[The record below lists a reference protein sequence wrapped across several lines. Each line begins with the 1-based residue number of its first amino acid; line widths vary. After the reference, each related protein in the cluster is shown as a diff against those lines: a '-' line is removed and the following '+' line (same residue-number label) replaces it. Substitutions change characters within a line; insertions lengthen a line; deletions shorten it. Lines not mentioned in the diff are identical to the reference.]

1 VPRLGCRAVTD
12 EQLLRA
18 RLFSPFLCGTLAVY
32 AQHEGMPALKSA
44 AVAGS
49 SKRFCSA
56 ATMGKGSGVKKVL
69 TTVTVLLAVLA
80 ESAGAATTRLD
91 QHGTVLVDGRK
102 VFPIVLAKG
111 PEGPELDRVVAAGVN
126 VLKVGPA
133 SSPWV
138 EADFD
143 DALARNREAADRGI
157 YTWVNLATLADATP
171 ETLVKDARL
180 RQVISRIESDP
191 SGSALAMWK
200 GADEPQHAGFEPQ
213 ELQYAYCVA
222 TSRGEASWCGDRPTA
237 DEEHLWVTIQAPR
250 GTAEQLAPYSAV
262 TDIHGVDHYPVRFG
276 EPDPKLHEIGEW
288 TDLIRSVTPSGAVW
302 TTLQVCASGSSGPD
316 GSFVLPTRTQERYM
330 IYDAILNGARSL
342 AFYGGNIDRCWNA
355 SDTAAGW
362 NWTFWDTVL
371 EDLVREIGAESALG
385 PALVNPGSTKLLT
398 SSDDTT
404 QVISREGANPSELWV
419 IAARH
424 GQGDETVTISGLPA
438 GVGTGSVY
446 MEGRSVEAADG
457 SFTDTF
463 SRWDVNVYRFVV
475 PPPSPPPP
483 PEPPPPAA
491 PPPVAPPPPPAVR
504 PVALRS
510 TTAASK
516 RNGRL
521 FTRRVGLKTDTE
533 SAITTGVVSCGA
545 RIRGVAL
552 RVLAKGWRAGAAQ
565 CTWRLPRRARGRV
578 LRGVLRVD
586 AHGLSL
592 VHRFAQRVR

>member
-1 VPRLGCRAVTD
+1 
-12 EQLLRA
+12 
-18 RLFSPFLCGTLAVY
+18 
-32 AQHEGMPALKSA
+32 MPA
-44 AVAGS
+44 
-49 SKRFCSA
+49 
-56 ATMGKGSGVKKVL
+56 GSGVKRG
-69 TTVTVLLAVLA
+69 LAAIAVVVA
-80 ESAGAATTRLD
+80 VFADAAGAATTRLD
-91 QHGTVLVDGRK
+91 EHGTVLVDGRK

-111 PEGPELDRVVAAGVN
+111 PEGPQLERVVAAGVN
-126 VLKVGPA
+126 FLKVGPA

-138 EADFD
+138 AADFD
-143 DALARNREAADRGI
+143 DALARNREAAERDI

-171 ETLVKDARL
+171 DTPVKDARL
-180 RQVISRIESDP
+180 REVINRLEGDP
-191 SGSALAMWK
+191 SGKALAMWK
-200 GADEPQHAGFEPQ
+200 GADEPQLAEFEPE

-222 TSRGEASWCGDRPTA
+222 TSRGEASWCRGQPTA

-288 TDLIRSVTPSGAVW
+288 TDLITSVTPNRAVW

-316 GSFVLPTRTQERYM
+316 DSFVLPTKTQERYM

-342 AFYGGNIDRCWNA
+342 AFYGGNLDRCWNA
-355 SDTAAGW
+355 NDTAAGW

-371 EDLVREIGAESALG
+371 EDLVREIGAGSALA
-385 PALVNPGSTKLLT
+385 PALVNPGSTRVL
-398 SSDDTT
+398 SSTDATI

-424 GQGDETVTISGLPA
+424 GEGTVPVTISGLPD

-446 MEGRSVEAADG
+446 LEGRSVEAVGG

-475 PPPSPPPP
+475 PPPPPPLSPPRPT
-483 PEPPPPAA
+483 PPPA
-491 PPPVAPPPPPAVR
+491 PPAVAPPPPL
-504 PVALRS
+504 PVQAAALRGTKASS
-510 TTAASK
+510 TRS
-516 RNGRL
+516 GHL
-521 FTRRVGLKTDTE
+521 FTRRVGLTTDTG
-533 SAITTGVVSCGA
+533 SAVTAGVVSCGA
-545 RIRGVAL
+545 RARGAPL
-552 RVLAKGWRAGAAQ
+552 RVHAKGWRLGAAY

-586 AHGLSL
+586 SDGLSL
-592 VHRFAQRVR
+592 THRFTYRVR